1 MDQPASSSSPVAR
14 ERSLSGRLRFGL
26 AWWAALMVAWL
37 LFVDTFALPEV
48 LAGIVASALAAS
60 LAEAVRERGYVRFSP
75 RARWLLHAPRVAW
88 QILVDCWILE
98 VALVQRLR
106 GRRIRGVLYR
116 VPIRYG
122 GDDSRSSARRAL
134 LNFAVSIT
142 PNSYVLDL
150 EPDTDVALVHQLVP
164 DRLDPLLE
172 RAGPVDGSPAA
183 DDAR

>member
-1 MDQPASSSSPVAR
+1 VDQPALRSPVAR
-14 ERSLSGRLRFGL
+14 GSSLSSRLRFGV
-26 AWWAALMVAWL
+26 AWWAALMAAWL
-37 LFVDTFALPEV
+37 LFVDTFAVAEV
-48 LAGIVASALAAS
+48 LAGVVASALAAS
-60 LAEAVRERGYVRFSP
+60 LAEAVRERGYVGFAP
-75 RARWLLHAPRVAW
+75 RARWVAHGPRVVW

-106 GRRIRGVLYR
+106 GRRVRGVMYR

-122 GDDSRSSARRAL
+122 GDDSRAAARRAL

-150 EPDTDVALVHQLVP
+150 ESDTGTALVHQLVP

-172 RAGPVDGSPAA
+172 RDAPEDASPARG
-183 DDAR
+183 DAP